1 MFAPAQ
7 TQAALIDKLN
17 RDIVEILLTPEI
29 KAALIAQGAE
39 PAPGKPEEFAAFI
52 KSETVKMKK
61 VIEVAGI
68 RAE

>member
-29 KAALIAQGAE
+29 KAALLAQGAE
-39 PAPGKPEEFAAFI
+39 PAPGKP
-52 KSETVKMKK
+52 KSSLRSS
-61 VIEVAGI
+61 
-68 RAE
+68 RARL